1 MVEKGA
7 NSESNVNQSKSSL
20 QNDSA
25 IDPHLLNA
33 EDLQEV
39 EIDSKRKKDPL
50 LITCL
55 EGADEGADDS
65 QNQGGQAAV

>member
-20 QNDSA
+20 QNDPA
-25 IDPHLLNA
+25 HDPHLLNA

-39 EIDSKRKKDPL
+39 GIDSKCKKDPL
-50 LITCL
+50 LITCV